1 MNTHAHFIT
10 RACYMFVDVNIWK
23 HFIFFWLPTCPTWTD
38 QFRYFEYPYF
48 LRPYPRKRDK
58 QRNQKRIPCI
68 IEVQGKKKRE
78 EEEEWRTTA
87 HGELF
92 AFDLLP

>member
-1 MNTHAHFIT
+1 MHYRSA
-10 RACYMFVDVNIWK
+10 R
-23 HFIFFWLPTCPTWTD
+23 
-38 QFRYFEYPYF
+38 
-48 LRPYPRKRDK
+48 
-58 QRNQKRIPCI
+58 
-68 IEVQGKKKRE
+68 KKKREEEE